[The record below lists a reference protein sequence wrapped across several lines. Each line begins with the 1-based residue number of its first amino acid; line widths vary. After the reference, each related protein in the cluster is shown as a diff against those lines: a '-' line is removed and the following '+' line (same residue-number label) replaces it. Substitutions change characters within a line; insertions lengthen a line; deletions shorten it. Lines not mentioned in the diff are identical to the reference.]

1 MNDETE
7 MSLDSAQDSA
17 AVEASE
23 NAAEGGEQ
31 SAGADVESAAEQE
44 SADKETGAEGENE
57 VPEPGTESEDDDD
70 FDDYDGFYHDM
81 SDFED
86 EDDSEGGDTT
96 TDPESEDGDDGENEG
111 EEQPESDE
119 DGDGAEGEAS
129 EDAEN
134 TEDAEDGGGDDAG
147 DNAEQEGQGETEAA
161 EGGTEQAE
169 PPETAGGAADF
180 SSWEQQDRAAILKAH
195 PELEGL
201 LKGKHL
207 SEVLDDPDLFG
218 YLRGSAAS
226 RAKYSAVEAFE
237 MASAKLLA
245 TRAANAKAKQSS
257 KQHINSSNGK
267 AATANGAIPED
278 AYRRLRHEFPNK
290 TRAEIENLYKRIT
303 T

>member
-31 SAGADVESAAEQE
+31 SASADVESAAEQE
-44 SADKETGAEGENE
+44 FADEETGAEGENE
-57 VPEPGTESEDDDD
+57 APEHDAESEDDDD

-147 DNAEQEGQGETEAA
+147 DNAEQEGQDETKAA

-169 PPETAGGAADF
+169 SPETAGGAADF

-267 AATANGAIPED
+267 AATD
-278 AYRRLRHEFPNK
+278 ARSMPPDQRRIFRDMFPDL
-290 TRAEIENLYKRIT
+290 TPAQREELYNSVT
-303 T
+303 